1 MVYWERQFGISSTF
15 NFKREIRTDTGA
27 EKSGAKICSKSEQD
41 GIADSF
47 PEQNR
52 SRNWFASTPA
62 FFKTSGQMEESCFRS
77 TEMEIPSEYPR
88 GNIMA
93 EFAQQAILCA
103 VTSPAP
109 K

>member
-1 MVYWERQFGISSTF
+1 M
-15 NFKREIRTDTGA
+15 DTGA

-41 GIADSF
+41 GIADGF

-52 SRNWFASTPA
+52 FCNWSASTLA

-77 TEMEIPSEYPR
+77 TEMDIPSEYPR

-93 EFAQQAILCA
+93 ESAQQAMLCA
-103 VTSPAP
+103 VTSPVP